1 MHVSSSE
8 FTNGEKIGTGLGAKI
23 WPLSSTQLQAASL
36 LLAVST
42 TVHQQSSFFYSFYK
56 TV

>member
-42 TVHQQSSFFYSFYK
+42 TVHQQSRVFFSFYK